1 MTALPPNM
9 QTFAAHS
16 PYLLWAKKIEESRGR
31 FVTKGWVLGTEP
43 AGVAF
48 GGHDGDQCRDPL
60 PFPIVITLRT
70 SAGAG
75 GAAI

>member
-1 MTALPPNM
+1 MSSYVPYALKIEN
-9 QTFAAHS
+9 
-16 PYLLWAKKIEESRGR
+16 IEESRGR
-31 FVTKGWVLGTEP
+31 FVTRGWVVGTEP

-48 GGHDGDQCRDPL
+48 GGHDGDQCRNPL

-75 GAAI
+75 GAAT